1 MSHFRNFLALAI
13 AVVLIGCAHPI
24 VIGPTQTPARY
35 SESLINKNVAYV
47 MSESDRSKEVT
58 TDGGGGDSVRYFP
71 YRDLEKGI
79 RDALRAVYADVYVI
93 RSAKDSSAIKSG
105 NISYI
110 FIPEISTSSS
120 SSSIFTW
127 PPTKF
132 NIEMSCDVTDADGN
146 LVSRIQAKGAG
157 AAEFSEFIPEFGL
170 AGRRAAN
177 DLSENFKQAVSA
189 DQKIR

>member
-1 MSHFRNFLALAI
+1 MSRFGSFLALAI
-13 AVVLIGCAHPI
+13 AALLVGCAHPI

-35 SESLINKNVAYV
+35 AESLINKNVAYV
-47 MSESDRSKEVT
+47 LSESDRSKEVT

-93 RSAKDSSAIKSG
+93 RSAKDTNAIKSG

-132 NIEMSCDVTDADGN
+132 NIEVSCNVTDADGN
-146 LVSRIQAKGAG
+146 LVSRIKAKGTG

-177 DLSENFKQAVSA
+177 DLSENFKQAISA
-189 DQKIR
+189 DQKLR

>member
-1 MSHFRNFLALAI
+1 MAAFL
-13 AVVLIGCAHPI
+13 VGCAHPI

-35 SESLINKNVAYV
+35 AESLINKNVAYV
-47 MSESDRSKEVT
+47 LSESERSKEVT
-58 TDGGGGDSVRYFP
+58 TDGGGGDSVSYFP

-93 RSAKDSSAIKSG
+93 RSTKDTTAIKSG

-120 SSSIFTW
+120 SPSIFTW

-132 NIEMSCDVTDADGN
+132 TIEISCNVFDADGN
-146 LVSRIQAKGAG
+146 LLTQVHAKGSG
-157 AAEFSEFIPEFGL
+157 EAEFSEFVPEFGL

-177 DLSENFKQAVSA
+177 DLSENFKRAVSA
-189 DQKIR
+189 DQKLR